1 MYLYKI
7 TNIISGSVY
16 IGITRRAVSQRFSAH
31 KSAAKRGTKNSK
43 LYDAMRKY
51 GVNNF
56 KIEILN
62 SYSTEEQLLRAER
75 NAIKSFR
82 KSGYR
87 DYNILD
93 GGTSYFPIKDKEEWL
108 RKMKVGRIGKTPAL
122 GMKHTEENKKLFS
135 KVSREYWD
143 SQYTYDR
150 SEIIKLSFKEAK
162 LKFGISKT
170 HYYRIR
176 NLSKE

>member
-1 MYLYKI
+1 M
-7 TNIISGSVY
+7 T
-16 IGITRRAVSQRFSAH
+16 
-31 KSAAKRGTKNSK
+31 
-43 LYDAMRKY
+43 
-51 GVNNF
+51 
-56 KIEILN
+56 IL
-62 SYSTEEQLLRAER
+62 
-75 NAIKSFR
+75 SFR